1 MPDGCEDFEITC
13 AGFGPELDAFRQ
25 LAGSGGVAH
34 LVKFPGG
41 VTEEEKLRLYG
52 EADFFV
58 TPTLHDTFG
67 AVVAEAMAAGLPVV
81 STPNGAA
88 EWIVDS
94 KTGILCTAND
104 ATALAGALRAM
115 LTAHAGFDRAG
126 IRERVRALFSQP
138 AYARRVRTALAI

>member
-1 MPDGCEDFEITC
+1 MST
-13 AGFGPELDAFRQ
+13 
-25 LAGSGGVAH
+25 
-34 LVKFPGG
+34 K
-41 VTEEEKLRLYG
+41 
-52 EADFFV
+52 
-58 TPTLHDTFG
+58 
-67 AVVAEAMAAGLPVV
+67 VV

-88 EWIVDS
+88 EWIVDN
-94 KTGILCTAND
+94 KTGILCRAND